1 MPVSVV
7 SIPYSCYGVL
17 KSRGGDLPSRGTALV
32 LLWEEKLPNCSTSP
46 YISGKHRELSLK
58 CFVMFL
64 RPYVR
69 MQMFPSTTILRPE
82 S

>member
-32 LLWEEKLPNCSTSP
+32 LLWEEKLPNKLFHQSP
-46 YISGKHRELSLK
+46 YLWKA
-58 CFVMFL
+58 
-64 RPYVR
+64 
-69 MQMFPSTTILRPE
+69 
-82 S
+82 